1 MILGESE
8 LLRQMGERIFQKRK
22 AMKLT
27 QEQLAEQVGV
37 SIQMISNLECGKKA
51 IRPENLIKICH
62 ALGISADYVLTG
74 SKANTEI
81 DEIINKL
88 SSLTPEELQMV
99 STMIDYMRS
108 RNDK

>member
-1 MILGESE
+1 MGENT

-37 SIQMISNLECGKKA
+37 STQMISNLECGKKA

-74 SKANTEI
+74 NKTNTAI
-81 DEIINKL
+81 DEIVNKISTL
-88 SSLTPEELQMV
+88 SPEELQMV
-99 STMIDYMRS
+99 STMIDYMQ
-108 RNDK
+108 NKKDK